1 MPRLSIV
8 IPCVQ
13 DAERF
18 EHTLASVLQNRP
30 NDCEVLVLQ
39 PRPYGDPYGLGDEVR
54 FVEAPAAGASL
65 VDLINVGVQTSTSPI
80 LHLLSCDVEVV
91 DGWTDHV
98 WPHFADPTVG
108 SVSPL
113 IMRRQQTQIVA
124 RGIGYGAGGR
134 RRVLRRGPSHRM
146 STRDRLVG
154 PTLSG
159 GFYRRQAVLDVGGF
173 FPGVGEHGADVD
185 LGLALQRVGW
195 RTIHVPQC
203 VLIDTAG
210 PAKASLSLRVGR
222 EAERLF
228 WRNIPSGSWIPS
240 FLLHACAIAGELVA
254 NSLRATVALQMLG
267 RAMGLLEINAGLR
280 HQRQLETLR
289 TAHQSAGEVERR
301 VLHFRSQLS
310 PEYEELRKPR
320 AAA

>member
-18 EHTLASVLQNRP
+18 EYTLASVLQNRP
-30 NDCEVLVLQ
+30 DDCEVLVVQ
-39 PRPYGDPYGLGDEVR
+39 PRPYGDPYGLSGEVR
-54 FVEAPAAGASL
+54 FVEAPAGASV
-65 VDLINVGVQTSTSPI
+65 VDLINAGVRASTGEI

-98 WPHFADPTVG
+98 WAPFADPAVG
-108 SVSPL
+108 TVSPL
-113 IMRRQQTQIVA
+113 IVCRDQTRIVA

-134 RRVLRRGPSHRM
+134 RRVLRGGPSRHL
-146 STRDRLVG
+146 STQDRLVG
-154 PTLSG
+154 PTLMA

-173 FPGVGEHGADVD
+173 APSVGQHGADVD
-185 LGLALQRVGW
+185 LGLALRRLGW
-195 RTIHVPQC
+195 RTIHAPQC

-210 PAKASLSLRVGR
+210 PVTSPLSLRVGR
-222 EAERLF
+222 EAEQLF

-240 FLLHACAIAGELVA
+240 LILHAVAIAGELVA
-254 NSLRATVALQMLG
+254 NAHRGGVVLQMLG
-267 RAMGLLEINAGLR
+267 RGMGLLELNSGLR
-280 HQRQLETLR
+280 HQRRLEALR
-289 TAHQSAGEVERR
+289 AATRSSDRQGEQVY
-301 VLHFRSQLS
+301 HFRSPLA
-310 PEYEELRKPR
+310 PECEELRDSR